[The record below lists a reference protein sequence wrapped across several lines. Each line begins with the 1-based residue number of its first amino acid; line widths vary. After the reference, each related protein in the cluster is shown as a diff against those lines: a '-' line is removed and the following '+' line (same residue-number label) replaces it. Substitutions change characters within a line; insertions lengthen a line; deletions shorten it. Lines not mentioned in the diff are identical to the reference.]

1 MTLQYR
7 AVEGMPHSDRA
18 NSPRLSC
25 RRSQCLV
32 PMQLWSGKY
41 DRAMVG
47 FLACLREFG
56 QAALAEDAAAG
67 RVAGDA
73 FVFPFPLEA
82 DKVWGGSYVTE
93 RGQWL
98 SGGCGGL

>member
-1 MTLQYR
+1 MSLLGPN
-7 AVEGMPHSDRA
+7 A
-18 NSPRLSC
+18 
-25 RRSQCLV
+25 
-32 PMQLWSGKY
+32 QLWSGKY

-82 DKVWGGSYVTE
+82 DKVGG
-93 RGQWL
+93 
-98 SGGCGGL
+98 GGTLYSPVG